1 MRILLVNDYATATAG
16 AERIT
21 LDLRDGLRARGHEV
35 RVFASRAQLI
45 PGGSFA
51 DATCYGTNTR
61 VQTLTS
67 TVNWSAA
74 RALRQELR
82 AFAPDVVQVQMFLW
96 QLSPSILPLLRRVP
110 SVYWAMTFKA
120 VCPTGLKWLPGGA
133 PCAVPAGVA
142 CLRHGCITLTGFG
155 PLMLQRALWRSRR
168 RAFGAIVGCSHDVQR
183 HLERDGIET
192 REVIWPGVRE
202 RPRRPPLD
210 GPPTVTFA
218 GRLRVEKG
226 VDVLVRAF
234 ARARERVPDARLSIA
249 GAGPAEPAVRALIEQ
264 LGLADSAVLHGQLGG
279 EMLERTLDRG
289 WVHAVPSR
297 WPEPFGLTATE
308 AMMRGTAVIASDIGG
323 LAESVVHGTTGLR
336 VPAGDENALADAL
349 SCVLADRALAERFG
363 DAGRERAHAQ
373 FTLDGCIT
381 RFERLYDALRSS
393 TPLPHHVA

>member
-21 LDLRDGLRARGHEV
+21 LDLRDGFRARGHEV
-35 RVFASRAQLI
+35 RVFASRAELI
-45 PGGSFA
+45 PGESFA

-96 QLSPSILPLLRRVP
+96 QLSPSILPLLRSVP

-168 RAFGAIVGCSHDVQR
+168 GAFGAIVGCSHDVQR

-192 REVIWPGVRE
+192 REVIWPGVPE

-249 GAGPAEPAVRALIEQ
+249 GAGPAEPALRALIEQ
-264 LGLADSAVLHGQLGG
+264 LGLVDCAVLHGQLGG

-308 AMMRGTAVIASDIGG
+308 AMMRGTAVVASEIGG
-323 LAESVVHGTTGLR
+323 LAESVVHETTGLR
-336 VPAGDENALADAL
+336 VPAGDELALADAL
-349 SCVLADRALAERFG
+349 TRVLADRDFAERLG
-363 DAGRERAHAQ
+363 EAGRARAQER
-373 FTLDGCIT
+373 FSLNGCLT
-381 RFERLYDALRSS
+381 RFERLYASLRSPTAS
-393 TPLPHHVA
+393 PPHAH

>member
-21 LDLRDGLRARGHEV
+21 LDLRDGFRARGHEV

-45 PGGSFA
+45 RGESFA
-51 DATCYGTNTR
+51 DATCFGTNSR
-61 VQTLTS
+61 LQTLTS
-67 TVNWSAA
+67 TVNRSAA
-74 RALRQELR
+74 RALSRELR
-82 AFAPDVVQVQMFLW
+82 EFVPDVVQVQMFLW

-120 VCPTGLKWLPGGA
+120 VCPTGLKWIPGGA
-133 PCAVPAGVA
+133 PCVVPAGVA
-142 CLRHGCITLTGFG
+142 CLQHGCITLTGFG
-155 PLMLQRALWRSRR
+155 PLMLQRALWRRR
-168 RAFGAIVGCSHDVQR
+168 RGAFDAVVGCSHDVQR
-183 HLERDGIET
+183 HLEHDGIDT

-234 ARARERVPDARLSIA
+234 ARVRERVPDARLSIA
-249 GAGPAEPAVRALIEQ
+249 GAGPAEPALRALIDQ
-264 LGLADSAVLHGQLGG
+264 LGLADCATLHGQLGG
-279 EMLERTLDRG
+279 ETLERTLDRG

-323 LAESVVHGTTGLR
+323 LAESVVHGATGLR

-349 SCVLADRALAERFG
+349 ALVLSDRALAERLG
-363 DAGRERAHAQ
+363 DAGRERALTH
-373 FTLDGCIT
+373 FTLDVCVA

-393 TPLPHHVA
+393 TPKPDHAA